1 MSQQLSNEE
10 AVEQKLQTFI
20 ETIKGSEVY
29 QDFMNANERLEE
41 DSEAM
46 ALLQEYQQKQR
57 QMQMGGF
64 DESVMSELRELQE
77 EMNDNETIQAHR
89 EAQEA
94 FVGLLQETND
104 VISERIGR
112 EFAQSMGGGCC

>member
-1 MSQQLSNEE
+1 MSQQVSNEE
-10 AVEQKLQTFI
+10 AVERKLQTFV
-20 ETIKGSEVY
+20 ETIKDSETY
-29 QDFMNANERLEE
+29 AEFMAANERLEE

-46 ALLQEYQQKQR
+46 VLLQEYQQKQR

-94 FVGLLQETND
+94 LVELLQETNE
-104 VISERIGR
+104 VISEKIGR
-112 EFAQSMGGGCC
+112 EFAQSLGGGCC

>member
-1 MSQQLSNEE
+1 MSQEVSNEQ
-10 AVEQKLQTFI
+10 AVEETLQTFI
-20 ETIKGSEVY
+20 DTVKDSETYEE
-29 QDFMNANERLEE
+29 FMTANERLEE

-46 ALLQEYQQKQR
+46 ALLKQYQQKQR

-64 DESVMSELRELQE
+64 DESIMSELRELQE

-104 VISERIGR
+104 AISEQIGR
-112 EFAQSMGGGCC
+112 EFAQSLGGGCC

>member
-1 MSQQLSNEE
+1 MSQQVSNEE
-10 AVEQKLQTFI
+10 AVERKLQTFV
-20 ETIKGSEVY
+20 ETIKDSETY
-29 QDFMNANERLEE
+29 AEFMAANERLEE

-46 ALLQEYQQKQR
+46 VLLQEYQQKQR

-77 EMNDNETIQAHR
+77 EMNENETIQAHR

-94 FVGLLQETND
+94 LVELLQETNE
-104 VISERIGR
+104 VISEKIGR
-112 EFAQSMGGGCC
+112 EFAQSLGGGCC

>member
-1 MSQQLSNEE
+1 MSQQVSNEG

-20 ETIKGSEVY
+20 GTLKDSGVY
-29 QDFMNANERLEE
+29 QEFMAANERLEN
-41 DSEAM
+41 DSEAK

-57 QMQMGGF
+57 QLQTGGF

-77 EMNDNETIQAHR
+77 EMNDNDTIQAHR

-94 FVGLLQETND
+94 LVELLQETNE
-104 VISERIGR
+104 VISEKIGR
-112 EFAQSMGGGCC
+112 EFAQSLGGGCC

>member
-1 MSQQLSNEE
+1 MSQQVSNEQ
-10 AVEQKLQTFI
+10 AVEQKLETFI
-20 ETIKGSEVY
+20 ETIKDSEVY
-29 QDFMNANERLEE
+29 QEFMTANERLEE

-46 ALLQEYQQKQR
+46 ALLQEYQGKQR

-64 DESVMSELRELQE
+64 DESVMNELRALQE

-94 FVGLLQETND
+94 LVELLQETNE
-104 VISERIGR
+104 VISEKIGR
-112 EFAQSMGGGCC
+112 EFAQSLGGGCC

>member
-20 ETIKGSEVY
+20 ETIKDSEVY